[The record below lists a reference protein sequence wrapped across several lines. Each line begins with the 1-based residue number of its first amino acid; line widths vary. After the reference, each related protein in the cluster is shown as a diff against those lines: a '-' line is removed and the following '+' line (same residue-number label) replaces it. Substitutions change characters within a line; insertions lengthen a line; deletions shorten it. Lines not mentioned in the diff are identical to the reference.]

1 MRLQL
6 ESNGFR
12 DWSILIHA
20 SARDATAKS
29 HKIDSDFTVL
39 FRKFMQKLGIAI
51 FTISIFFRKVRTI
64 SFIFAVQ
71 ISRDFLRCFRFAP
84 TFSYIVCQN
93 SKLFDFSVELFHI
106 LTCYLMRVS
115 DISSHAI
122 FFEYAPMGKQ
132 QYNIINFLYI
142 GYILIYAPIQGAVD
156 RNLMITAILI
166 HASARD
172 ATQI

>member
-1 MRLQL
+1 MK
-6 ESNGFR
+6 
-12 DWSILIHA
+12 D
-20 SARDATAKS
+20 
-29 HKIDSDFTVL
+29 
-39 FRKFMQKLGIAI
+39 
-51 FTISIFFRKVRTI
+51 
-64 SFIFAVQ
+64 
-71 ISRDFLRCFRFAP
+71 
-84 TFSYIVCQN
+84 
-93 SKLFDFSVELFHI
+93 FDFSVELFHI

-172 ATQI
+172 ATLICKQK

>member
-51 FTISIFFRKVRTI
+51 FTISIFLEKQEQYPLSSQCESPGILALLPIRTNFLIYSMSEFQIDWFFCI
-64 SFIFAVQ
+64 SF
-71 ISRDFLRCFRFAP
+71 L
-84 TFSYIVCQN
+84 
-93 SKLFDFSVELFHI
+93 
-106 LTCYLMRVS
+106 
-115 DISSHAI
+115 
-122 FFEYAPMGKQ
+122 
-132 QYNIINFLYI
+132 
-142 GYILIYAPIQGAVD
+142 
-156 RNLMITAILI
+156 
-166 HASARD
+166 
-172 ATQI
+172 